1 MLTGTAHSYS
11 NLSLSDEMFFLFSDL
26 IYRAAGIKL
35 NVQKKSL
42 LISRLM
48 KRLKKHNMDSFTEYY
63 KKVKADEEELV
74 EMLNCISTNTT
85 KFFREKH
92 HFEYLKNKVMPELL
106 KNKADER
113 IIRIWSAGC
122 STGEEPYS
130 ITIAVC
136 EALKEFGVKSLELKD
151 GNQKSGFK
159 TTETFRTHN
168 SELLTHAV
176 GWDIKI
182 LATDISTKVLRTAD
196 AGIYEYE
203 QLPEEMPKEIISRY
217 FLKGNKENE
226 GLIKVKDFIRDKI
239 RFRRLNLKD
248 GEYPLKRSFDVIFC
262 RNVMIYFDD
271 GMKRHVISKF
281 HQHLSD
287 RGHLFLGHSETVFDR
302 EQLVPTYI
310 TVYKKSMNGNCGHK
324 RESKS
329 IM

>member
-136 EALKEFGVKSLELKD
+136 EALKEFGVKS
-151 GNQKSGFK
+151 
-159 TTETFRTHN
+159 
-168 SELLTHAV
+168 SEL
-176 GWDIKI
+176 WDIKI

-203 QLPEEMPKEIISRY
+203 QLPEEIPKEIISRY

-271 GMKRHVISKF
+271 GMKRHVVSKF

-324 RESKS
+324 RESEDRDRLETK
-329 IM
+329 

>member
-136 EALKEFGVKSLELKD
+136 EALKEFGVKS
-151 GNQKSGFK
+151 
-159 TTETFRTHN
+159 
-168 SELLTHAV
+168 SEL
-176 GWDIKI
+176 WDIKI

-271 GMKRHVISKF
+271 GMKRHVVSKF

-324 RESKS
+324 RESEA

>member
-1 MLTGTAHSYS
+1 MLTSTAHSYS

-136 EALKEFGVKSLELKD
+136 EALKEFGVKS
-151 GNQKSGFK
+151 
-159 TTETFRTHN
+159 
-168 SELLTHAV
+168 SEL
-176 GWDIKI
+176 WDIKI

-271 GMKRHVISKF
+271 GMKRHVVSKF

>member
-136 EALKEFGVKSLELKD
+136 EALKEFGVKS
-151 GNQKSGFK
+151 
-159 TTETFRTHN
+159 
-168 SELLTHAV
+168 SEL
-176 GWDIKI
+176 WDIKI

-203 QLPEEMPKEIISRY
+203 QLPEEIPKEIISRY

-271 GMKRHVISKF
+271 GMKRHVVSKF

-324 RESKS
+324 RESEA

>member
-136 EALKEFGVKSLELKD
+136 EALKEFGVKS
-151 GNQKSGFK
+151 
-159 TTETFRTHN
+159 
-168 SELLTHAV
+168 SEL
-176 GWDIKI
+176 WDIKI

-324 RESKS
+324 RESEA

>member
-35 NVQKKSL
+35 NIQKKGL
-42 LISRLM
+42 LISRLI

-130 ITIAVC
+130 IAIAVC
-136 EALKEFGVKSLELKD
+136 EALKEIPPNPPLLKGGRGD
-151 GNQKSGFK
+151 LG
-159 TTETFRTHN
+159 
-168 SELLTHAV
+168 

-302 EQLVPTYI
+302 EQLIPTYI

-324 RESKS
+324 RESEA

>member
-136 EALKEFGVKSLELKD
+136 EALKEFGVKS
-151 GNQKSGFK
+151 
-159 TTETFRTHN
+159 
-168 SELLTHAV
+168 SEL
-176 GWDIKI
+176 WDIKI

-310 TVYKKSMNGNCGHK
+310 TVYKKPMSGNCGHK